1 MGKSNDKIDFA
12 DSKNEEKE
20 VVDKNHEIFDESI
33 EWMCMVECQCS
44 DDGNPLRARRWTP
57 GSSIFSKRRPSKHFV
72 TRKEYDA
79 ARADVLESIRRNG
92 GIVNSVITD
101 QPLHVLHA
109 LDVEQRRVSMIKQ
122 ARAY

>member
-20 VVDKNHEIFDESI
+20 VVDLNHEVFDEAI
-33 EWMCMVECQCS
+33 EWMCMTECQCS
-44 DDGNPLRARRWTP
+44 DDGNPMRASRWSP
-57 GSSIFSKRRPSKHFV
+57 GASIFSKRRPGKHFV

-79 ARADVLESIRRNG
+79 SRTDILESIRRSG

-101 QPLHVLHA
+101 QPLHVLKA
-109 LDVEQRRVSMIKQ
+109 LDVEQKRVSLIKQ